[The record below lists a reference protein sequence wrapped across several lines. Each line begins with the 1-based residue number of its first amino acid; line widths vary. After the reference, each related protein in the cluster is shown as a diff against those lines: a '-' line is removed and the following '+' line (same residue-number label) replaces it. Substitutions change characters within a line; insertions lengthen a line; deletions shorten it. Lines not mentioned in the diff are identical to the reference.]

1 MLPNANTRLSIAP
14 VLTVWRGIVLSFS
27 AALSFVRPCMHAD
40 RWEAD
45 DMKMGEA
52 FQVAIHA
59 CVLFVV
65 SVSQQPKMAAAADG
79 KAKNRGSR
87 HSHNRQSSKECVHG
101 GIAAR
106 TASWKEMVAY

>member
-1 MLPNANTRLSIAP
+1 
-14 VLTVWRGIVLSFS
+14 
-27 AALSFVRPCMHAD
+27 
-40 RWEAD
+40 
-45 DMKMGEA
+45 MKMGEA

-65 SVSQQPKMAAAADG
+65 SVSQQPKMAADG

-101 GIAAR
+101 AIAAR